1 MAIVSQL
8 KEKQTEL
15 ILKLFPRAL
24 TDYLSELP
32 KSDSEIRRSFLAL
45 KAGEKNE
52 RILEKGLKAI
62 EQCYLTTT
70 PDKAI
75 IESHKSYIDFQLLI
89 EGQELMETAHV
100 QKLEVKSPYQK
111 EKDLIVFH
119 ESSELQ
125 LLKMK
130 TWDYAVFFPEDAHRS
145 TLQYP
150 SEMLV
155 RKVVIKIPIF

>member
-1 MAIVSQL
+1 MAFISTLHADQT
-8 KEKQTEL
+8 KQM
-15 ILKLFPRAL
+15 LKLFPPAL
-24 TDYLSELP
+24 ADYLSELQ
-32 KSDSEIRRSFLAL
+32 KSDSEVKKSFLPL

-70 PDKAI
+70 SDKAI

-100 QKLEVKSPYQK
+100 QKLEIKSPYQSD
-111 EKDLIVFH
+111 KDLIIFH

-155 RKVVIKIPIF
+155 RKVVIKIPII